1 MHGFICLETDD
12 NLSGLT
18 ESNFDENP
26 DAIDLALGFFCEN
39 KEEIVDLTHSF
50 PMPPPLPPPHQ
61 KHQKTVRFSDV
72 SAGTLGKGA
81 LGTNGLIADQP
92 ILRPRSYNKRTAKPN
107 TSTLST
113 NIKWIQ
119 KSPHRL

>member
-1 MHGFICLETDD
+1 M
-12 NLSGLT
+12 
-18 ESNFDENP
+18 
-26 DAIDLALGFFCEN
+26 
-39 KEEIVDLTHSF
+39 
-50 PMPPPLPPPHQ
+50 
-61 KHQKTVRFSDV
+61 
-72 SAGTLGKGA
+72 GKGA

>member
-1 MHGFICLETDD
+1 MRKLIAEEVHGFICLETDD

-50 PMPPPLPPPHQ
+50 PMPPPPSPLPT
-61 KHQKTVRFSDV
+61 KNIR
-72 SAGTLGKGA
+72 
-81 LGTNGLIADQP
+81 
-92 ILRPRSYNKRTAKPN
+92 KP
-107 TSTLST
+107 
-113 NIKWIQ
+113 
-119 KSPHRL
+119 